1 MSWKQLAGLIL
12 YAAEL
17 MLVSGAE
24 IHRVEETADRM
35 GRAAGFARIE
45 TFATPTGIFMTLVCP
60 DGDVYTRVRRIRRSQ
75 SDLARIAAINDL
87 SRQLAQGQVG
97 FAEAAQALD
106 KIENT
111 PTHAWWQ
118 FGLAGGGG
126 SAAFAYLLG
135 GTLLTC
141 ALAAVS
147 GCLVVLLTSSID
159 KSVAPTFLISAFGA
173 ALAAVLGI
181 IASLLLPISRDT
193 LILAGVMVLVPGI
206 TITTALRD
214 MLTGELVSGVARG
227 AEAMTIAVAVAVG
240 VAFVLGIGGV

>member
-1 MSWKQLAGLIL
+1 MSWKQLAGFIL
-12 YAAEL
+12 HAAEV

-24 IHRVEETADRM
+24 VHRVEETAERM
-35 GRAAGFARIE
+35 GQAAGFVRIE

-60 DGDVYTRVRRIRRSQ
+60 DGNAYTRVRRVRRSQ
-75 SDLARIAAINDL
+75 SDLARIAAVNDL
-87 SRQLAQGQVG
+87 SRQLAQGRLE
-97 FAEAAQALD
+97 FAEAVHVLET
-106 KIENT
+106 IENT
-111 PTHAWWQ
+111 PTYSWWQ

-126 SAAFAYLLG
+126 SACFAFLFG
-135 GTLLTC
+135 GSLLTC
-141 ALAAVS
+141 ALAAIS
-147 GCLVVLLTSSID
+147 GCLVVFLTSSID

-181 IASLLLPISRDT
+181 IGSTVLPIPRDT

-240 VAFVLGIGGV
+240 VAFILGIGGV